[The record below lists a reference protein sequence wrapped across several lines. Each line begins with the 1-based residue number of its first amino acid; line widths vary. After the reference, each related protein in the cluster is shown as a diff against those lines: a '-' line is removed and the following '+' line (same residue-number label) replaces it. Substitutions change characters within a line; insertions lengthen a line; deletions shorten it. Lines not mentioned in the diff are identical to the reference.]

1 MTTQPHLVT
10 VIQTAKISFQ
20 YGPEKPIQLG
30 TTATKYINV
39 KSDITDRIEKFDL
52 LIECLIENYS
62 LTAEDRQTI
71 EQFKETA
78 KRDILY
84 SAISTDFLS
93 KHDEI
98 RHETTYDTLF
108 AFITNAIGTE
118 TDKTL
123 EAHQQ
128 LKDVTENERWTRFY
142 DRIKRYTNDVS
153 TSSYFFSIFIF
164 LVIVIFLLYFQLF
177 F

>member
-1 MTTQPHLVT
+1 MTTQAHLVT

-118 TDKTL
+118 
-123 EAHQQ
+123 
-128 LKDVTENERWTRFY
+128 NEGWTRFY